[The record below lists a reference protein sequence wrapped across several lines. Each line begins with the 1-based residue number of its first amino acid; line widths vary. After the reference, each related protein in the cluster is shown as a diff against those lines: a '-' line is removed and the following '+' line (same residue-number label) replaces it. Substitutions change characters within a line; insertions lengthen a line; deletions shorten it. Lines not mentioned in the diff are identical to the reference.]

1 MKGELGSK
9 QFFVTPAHTCSY
21 LPLRNARTMFLDP
34 RETITSELYQDL
46 ADSGF
51 RRSGGHLYK
60 PNCASCKA
68 CIPVR
73 VIAERFILKKH
84 HKRVLKKNN
93 DLEIRIE
100 AAADSAKYYNL
111 YSNYISERHVDGDM
125 YPPTREQFRSFL
137 FSQWSDTFFL
147 SAYKKNKLMAVAVT
161 DKQRSGI
168 SAMYSFFDPY
178 EAKRSLG
185 VYSILKQLE
194 YCQALGLKYLYLGY
208 WIKNSKKMAYKAQY
222 RPIEIYSNNNWKTL
236 D

>member
-1 MKGELGSK
+1 
-9 QFFVTPAHTCSY
+9 
-21 LPLRNARTMFLDP
+21 
-34 RETITSELYQDL
+34 
-46 ADSGF
+46 
-51 RRSGGHLYK
+51 
-60 PNCASCKA
+60 
-68 CIPVR
+68 
-73 VIAERFILKKH
+73 
-84 HKRVLKKNN
+84 
-93 DLEIRIE
+93 
-100 AAADSAKYYNL
+100 
-111 YSNYISERHVDGDM
+111 
-125 YPPTREQFRSFL
+125 
-137 FSQWSDTFFL
+137 
-147 SAYKKNKLMAVAVT
+147 MAVAVT